1 MLSCFQTS
9 VPCFVILYIGLR
21 LFLGK
26 MNQII
31 SHSVNVTPP
40 TITLALLFTSVKRK
54 KVYFETNI
62 ANFNSGSSILSIVKD
77 SILLTGTT
85 SRGK

>member
-1 MLSCFQTS
+1 MSCFQTL
-9 VPCFVILYIGLR
+9 VPCFVILYIGLQF
-21 LFLGK
+21 FLGK

-31 SHSVNVTPP
+31 SHSINVTPP
-40 TITLALLFTSVKRK
+40 TTTLALLFTCVKRK
-54 KVYFETNI
+54 KVYFETSL
-62 ANFNSGSSILSIVKD
+62 ANLNSGSSILSIVKG